1 MKKSHESI
9 ITLFESLL
17 IRMLKAEK
25 EILKQLKVVSQT
37 AQANSLQSI
46 FETHTGETENQIQR
60 LKSCLKHLGVPK
72 DGKNIAR
79 INSEAIH
86 GIMQE
91 GEHTFKEYAQTHLH
105 DYVLASGAQ
114 SLEMGEIAAY
124 KTLISLAVQC
134 GFEEIE
140 DLLEET
146 LKEEIN
152 AYELLKTF
160 SEEEA
165 RKLKKSA

>member
-1 MKKSHESI
+1 MKKSRESI
-9 ITLFESLL
+9 CNLFESLL
-17 IRMLKAEK
+17 SRMLQAEEK
-25 EILKQLKVVSQT
+25 ILKQLKAICKAT
-37 AQANSLQSI
+37 HANTLRSI
-46 FETHTGETENQIQR
+46 FETHLGETQHQIQR
-60 LKSCLKHLGVPK
+60 LKECLKHLGAK
-72 DGKNIAR
+72 KERGEMTSIA
-79 INSEAIH
+79 SEAID
-86 GIMQE
+86 GIMKE
-91 GEHTFKEYAQTHLH
+91 GEHTFKEYADTSLH

-124 KTLISLAVQC
+124 KTLLSLAVQC